1 MPSHRL
7 HGPVAASGF
16 DSAKGQLIRSII
28 FPRPNPFTFYR
39 DSFRFVAVMGGIGT
53 DAPAVGSAK
62 AACGAADPPAGR
74 RPNRP
79 CPSHR

>member
-1 MPSHRL
+1 ML
-7 HGPVAASGF
+7 HVSLYSGF

-53 DAPAVGSAK
+53 D
-62 AACGAADPPAGR
+62 
-74 RPNRP
+74 
-79 CPSHR
+79 

>member
-1 MPSHRL
+1 MKYSRL
-7 HGPVAASGF
+7 TLEWYRMLHVSLYSGF

-53 DAPAVGSAK
+53 D
-62 AACGAADPPAGR
+62 
-74 RPNRP
+74 
-79 CPSHR
+79 